1 MHQRK
6 AGEQVE
12 IDVNRRKDHIIVV
25 ADEDIMIHDAI
36 HEILDWDE
44 KPINSFIHLFSE
56 ERFITLYH
64 VEYELLK
71 EKSYMIDVKN

>member
-1 MHQRK
+1 MSPSESARSLGRMHQRK

-36 HEILDWDE
+36 HEILD
-44 KPINSFIHLFSE
+44 
-56 ERFITLYH
+56 
-64 VEYELLK
+64 
-71 EKSYMIDVKN
+71 